1 MALTASVRL
10 KDRTSLWKA
19 CGMVNPVIVDVS
31 PNKDNIFLGFELIQ
45 VEAEALNRLKW
56 VAAMIEKEREKT
68 PQTIIFCK
76 TFNDIANV
84 ISYLLMNLRDKA
96 FVEQEGQK
104 VPLLGVYHAKTWETQ
119 KNRTEKD
126 FKGDGIQRV
135 VVATCALGMGINFSN
150 VQYVVHYGP
159 PQTITEIIQQAGR
172 AGRSGQQAYSFV
184 YSTKRQLSQ
193 CDKDVKELVKS
204 ETCMRVSLYGHFEES
219 VSPKEPGH
227 SCCSLCRKNCQCSLD
242 GSCDADELVDIVTP
256 EDVPVP
262 ESRNYTPRIL
272 NELDKEDLH
281 LSLLELK
288 ERYSFGLVCLF
299 HEETCHGFSDK
310 LINDII
316 EHANHIFSGKY
327 LTDNLAMYSSVHA
340 IDVLEIFQEL
350 FDDIDYFEQE
360 MDELHMLKKQFTE
373 MENYLL
379 SSSVSS
385 GVADGE
391 ADGAAD
397 EFVVLDYELEF

>member
-1 MALTASVRL
+1 
-10 KDRTSLWKA
+10 
-19 CGMVNPVIVDVS
+19 
-31 PNKDNIFLGFELIQ
+31 
-45 VEAEALNRLKW
+45 
-56 VAAMIEKEREKT
+56 
-68 PQTIIFCK
+68 
-76 TFNDIANV
+76 
-84 ISYLLMNLRDKA
+84 
-96 FVEQEGQK
+96 
-104 VPLLGVYHAKTWETQ
+104 
-119 KNRTEKD
+119 
-126 FKGDGIQRV
+126 
-135 VVATCALGMGINFSN
+135 
-150 VQYVVHYGP
+150 
-159 PQTITEIIQQAGR
+159 
-172 AGRSGQQAYSFV
+172 
-184 YSTKRQLSQ
+184 
-193 CDKDVKELVKS
+193 
-204 ETCMRVSLYGHFEES
+204 MRVSLYGHFEES

-242 GSCDADELVDIVTP
+242 GSCDADELVDIMTP

-272 NELDKEDLH
+272 NELDKEDLR

-327 LTDNLAMYSSVHA
+327 LTDNLAIYSSVHA